1 MPAVV
6 AMGIAPKVAADGGL
20 KCSTGLCEPPRSMD
34 ERAVRRA
41 ADAHIQ
47 AVASGDVDEAVEYIF
62 GEDVGQAR
70 ANLARVAEVV
80 TSAEVEDVSIK
91 GTEAIVQFRVETC
104 DPGHPLVRL
113 ETVWAEHAGRPL
125 LHAGHAI

>member
-1 MPAVV
+1 M
-6 AMGIAPKVAADGGL
+6 KR
-20 KCSTGLCEPPRSMD
+20 STGLCEPLRSMD

-47 AVASGDVDEAVEYIF
+47 AVASGHIDEAVEYIF
-62 GEDVGQAR
+62 GEDVGKAR

-80 TSAEVEDVSIK
+80 TSAEIEDVSIK
-91 GTEAIVQFRVETC
+91 GTQAIVQFRVETR

-113 ETVWAEHAGRPL
+113 ETLWADHAGRPL

>member
-1 MPAVV
+1 
-6 AMGIAPKVAADGGL
+6 MGIVPEVPANQGL
-20 KCSTGLCEPPRSMD
+20 KRSTGLCEPLRSMD

-62 GEDVGQAR
+62 GEDLGNAR

-80 TSAEVEDVSIK
+80 TSAEVEDVSIN
-91 GTEAIVQFRVETC
+91 GAEAIVQFRVETC
-104 DPGHPLVRL
+104 DPGRPLVRL
-113 ETVWAEHAGRPL
+113 ETVWADHAGRPL
-125 LHAGHAI
+125 LHGGHAI

>member
-1 MPAVV
+1 MSIVPE
-6 AMGIAPKVAADGGL
+6 VAANEGL
-20 KCSTGLCEPPRSMD
+20 KRTMGLCEPLRSMD
-34 ERAVRRA
+34 EQAVRRA

-62 GEDVGQAR
+62 GEDVGNAR

-80 TSAEVEDVSIK
+80 TRAAVEDVSIN
-91 GTEAIVQFRVETC
+91 GAEAIVQFRVETR

-113 ETVWAEHAGRPL
+113 ETVWADHAGRPL

>member
-1 MPAVV
+1 
-6 AMGIAPKVAADGGL
+6 
-20 KCSTGLCEPPRSMD
+20 MD

-47 AVASGDVDEAVEYIF
+47 AVAAGHVDEAVKYIF

-80 TSAEVEDVSIK
+80 TSAAVEDVSIK
-91 GTEAIVQFRVETC
+91 GAEAIVQFRVETC

-113 ETVWAEHAGRPL
+113 ETVWADHAGRPL

>member
-1 MPAVV
+1 
-6 AMGIAPKVAADGGL
+6 MGIAPRVMTTSGGL
-20 KCSTGLCEPPRSMD
+20 KLGRGLWQPLPSMD
-34 ERAVRRA
+34 EGAVRRA

>member
-1 MPAVV
+1 
-6 AMGIAPKVAADGGL
+6 MGIGREVPANEGL
-20 KCSTGLCEPPRSMD
+20 KRSTGLCEPLRSMD

-62 GEDVGQAR
+62 GEDVVIAR

-80 TSAEVEDVSIK
+80 TSAEVEDVSIN
-91 GTEAIVQFRVETC
+91 GAEAIVQFRVETR

-113 ETVWAEHAGRPL
+113 ETVWADHAGRPL

>member
-1 MPAVV
+1 
-6 AMGIAPKVAADGGL
+6 MGIVPEVPANQGL
-20 KCSTGLCEPPRSMD
+20 KRSTSLCEPLRSMD

-47 AVASGDVDEAVEYIF
+47 AVASGDVDEAVEYLF
-62 GEDVGQAR
+62 GEDVGNAR

-80 TSAEVEDVSIK
+80 TSAEVEDVSIN
-91 GTEAIVQFRVETC
+91 GAEAIVQFRVETC
-104 DPGHPLVRL
+104 DPGRPLVRL
-113 ETVWAEHAGRPL
+113 ETVWADHAGRPL

>member
-1 MPAVV
+1 MPANE
-6 AMGIAPKVAADGGL
+6 GL
-20 KCSTGLCEPPRSMD
+20 KRTTGLCEPLRSMD

-62 GEDVGQAR
+62 GEDVGKAR

-80 TSAEVEDVSIK
+80 TRAEVEDVSIK
-91 GTEAIVQFRVETC
+91 GPEAIVQFRVETSA
-104 DPGHPLVRL
+104 PGHPLVRL
-113 ETVWAEHAGRPL
+113 ETVWADHAGRPL
-125 LHAGHAI
+125 LHAGHAIEL